1 MARQWVLGLAQNLW
15 SVLHCAIAKEHRMT
29 TLNVQLVKAAAEGDV
44 SQIEQLCALGANPLF
59 SQSAALRAAAEHNHT
74 EAVLALL
81 PLSNPKAYNSFVL
94 YSAIVNRNQILVE
107 KLWDVCDPVSPVPL
121 LPPEMDDCP
130 FYDLVAY
137 ASCEWMWEKMLD
149 FMQKNKERIEY
160 RDMVG
165 WLFMNKDHLS
175 LSSPSARKVYEHV
188 AAQFDPA
195 DLMDVLISEYS
206 SDTALNYDFVF
217 FVCEHTPVDPTPLF
231 KEIISWDNLGVI
243 AKLLSLSNCQPHFN
257 NFSEDLKNDIAEKMA
272 HRNDPLA
279 FSAILSGMTSI
290 SKAVVSRL
298 IAAPD
303 LLDLCFEKLTIET
316 SVMLEAL
323 CKQAAHHPQTVMKLC
338 RANPQ
343 WEVGAVACAIAPLR
357 NTEDVLYLLSRS
369 NEALVQENMKHL
381 DYPTQ
386 QYLTALMQ
394 REHPKTHVH
403 ADLHTDRARK
413 I

>member
-29 TLNVQLVKAAAEGDV
+29 NLNMQIIKAAAEGNV
-44 SQIEQLCALGANPLF
+44 PQIEQLCALGANPLF
-59 SQSAALRAAAEHNHT
+59 SQSAALRTAAEHNHT

-81 PLSNPKAYNSFVL
+81 PLSDPKAYNSFSL
-94 YSAIVNRNQILVE
+94 YSAIVNRNQILVD
-107 KLWDVCDPVSPVPL
+107 KLWDVCDLISPVPL
-121 LPPEMDDCP
+121 NPQELDDYP

-149 FMQKNKERIEY
+149 FMQKNKERVEY
-160 RDMVG
+160 REVVG

-175 LSSPSARKVYEHV
+175 WSSPSARKVYEHV
-188 AAQFDPA
+188 AAQFDPVA
-195 DLMDVLISEYS
+195 LMDVLISEHS
-206 SDTALNYDFVF
+206 PETALNYEFVF
-217 FVCEHTPVDPTPLF
+217 FVCEHTHVDPTPLI
-231 KEIISWDNLGVI
+231 KDVITWDNLGII
-243 AKLLSLSNCQPHFN
+243 AKLLSLPNCQPHFN
-257 NFSEDLKNDIAEKMA
+257 NLPEDYKNDIAEKMA
-272 HRNDPLA
+272 YRADPVA
-279 FSAILSGMTSI
+279 FNAILSCMTSI
-290 SKAVVSRL
+290 PQAVVDRL
-298 IAAPD
+298 IAEPD
-303 LLDLCFEKLTIET
+303 LLSLCLESHTIEV
-316 SVMLEAL
+316 SVMLQAL
-323 CKQAAHHPQTVMKLC
+323 CKQAVHHPQTVMNLC

-369 NEALVQENMKHL
+369 NEAVVQENMKRL

-394 REHPKTHVH
+394 REHLKTHVH
-403 ADLHTDRARK
+403 TDLHTDRARK

>member
-1 MARQWVLGLAQNLW
+1 
-15 SVLHCAIAKEHRMT
+15 MT
-29 TLNVQLVKAAAEGDV
+29 NLNVQLVKAAAEGDV
-44 SQIEQLCALGANPLF
+44 FQIERLCALGVDPLF

-81 PLSNPKAYNSFVL
+81 PFSNPKAYNSFVL

-107 KLWDVCDPVSPVPL
+107 KLWDVCDLVSPVALAPK
-121 LPPEMDDCP
+121 EMNDYP

-149 FMQKNKERIEY
+149 FMQNCQEEIIDY
-160 RDMVG
+160 TNMVG
-165 WLFMNKDHLS
+165 WLYLNQDNLS
-175 LSSPSARKVYEHV
+175 LASPSARKVYEHV
-188 AAQFDPA
+188 TAQFEPTT
-195 DLMDVLISEYS
+195 LMDVLIAEH
-206 SDTALNYDFVF
+206 SDHASNYNFAIF
-217 FVCEHTPVDPTPLF
+217 ACEHVQVNPTPLL
-231 KEIISWDNLGVI
+231 KEIMAWDNLGII
-243 AKLLSLSNCQPHFN
+243 AKLLSLPNCQQHLN
-257 NFSEDLKNDIAEKMA
+257 TLSKDLKNDIAEKMA
-272 HRNDPLA
+272 HRADPVA
-279 FSAILSGMTSI
+279 FNAILSCMTSI
-290 SKAVVSRL
+290 HQAVVDRL
-298 IAAPD
+298 IAEPD
-303 LLDLCFEKLTIET
+303 LLNLSLESHTIEE
-316 SVMLEAL
+316 SVMLGAL
-323 CKQAAHHPQTVMKLC
+323 CKQAVHHPQTVMNLC

-369 NEALVQENMKHL
+369 NEDLVQENMKHL

-394 REHPKTHVH
+394 REHLKTHVH